1 MPFVDPLA
9 EFAARHPY
17 PDQLGLSSL
26 YRFSSI
32 PGKPEYLEALFLKG
46 KLYHA
51 LPSEFNDPFECKPHF
66 SWPKTAANVQA
77 IREHLVKTSMQHG
90 KSEKEAQNLVNE
102 SFNKPGFIEETIRTT
117 TDKVFGEIR
126 ICCFTQ
132 SNENLLFWAHYAGS
146 HSGFCVEYD
155 ATKAPIRFAFRV
167 AYQNNYPTIEYPRPN
182 DARGFEP
189 ALVKSKEWGY
199 EDEFRIVFVP
209 EAPMQPKNDGESL
222 LLSGDEVKNV
232 YFGAK
237 IDAHEKEKI
246 IQLIDEG
253 PFDPGLWDT
262 ELSKSSFELQFHQ
275 IR

>member
-1 MPFVDPLA
+1 MPTVDPLE
-9 EFAARHPY
+9 EFTRRHPY
-17 PDQLGLSSL
+17 PDHLGLSSL

-32 PGKPEYLEALFLKG
+32 PEKPEYLEALFLEG

-51 LPSEFNDPFECKPHF
+51 LPSGFNDPFECKPHF

-77 IREHLVKTSMQHG
+77 IRKHLIKVSKQQGKSRKEAKHLVSKSM
-90 KSEKEAQNLVNE
+90 K
-102 SFNKPGFIEETIRTT
+102 KPGFIEETIRKITE
-117 TDKVFGEIR
+117 KVFGEIR

-132 SNENLLFWAHYAGS
+132 SNENLLFWAHYADS

-155 ATKAPIRFAFRV
+155 ATKLSINLAYKV
-167 AYQNNYPTIEYPRPN
+167 AYQNDYPTVEYPRPN

-199 EDEFRIVFVP
+199 EEEFRIIFVP
-209 EAPMQPKNDGESL
+209 EAPIQPKNDGKSL
-222 LLSGDEVKNV
+222 LLSGKEIRNV
-232 YFGAK
+232 FFGAK

-246 IQLIDEG
+246 IQLIDKG
-253 PFDPGLWDT
+253 PFNPGLWDT
-262 ELSKSSFELQFHQ
+262 KLSRSSFELQFHQ